1 MHHRSLNAPFPGS
14 PSQRARLV
22 QRVAMPRCAPGS
34 VDSGYPNRT
43 SPRLQP
49 FRESIMRLTKF
60 LLSGATA
67 LAAVGLAP
75 DASANGRNPG
85 SLLLFPEFDNRTNNG
100 HLTLLT
106 VTNTNTGVGN
116 PGNADG
122 TIKVEFIYIGKY
134 GSNSQELNCLE
145 FNRTET
151 LTANDTI
158 SVLTNVHN
166 PQHEQG
172 FVYAFAKDKTTNKAI
187 SFNWL
192 IGNVLTLE
200 SITQVE
206 YSMNPVAFKAIPA
219 QGANTDI
226 DNGGNGDGVRDLDG
240 VEYEPVPEEILIPRF
255 IGTGG
260 PYDSELILIGLSG
273 GKAFETI
280 TDFLVYNDNEE
291 VFSAQ
296 YKFRCWDRVY
306 LNDIN
311 NLFTQ
316 DFLKTTG
323 HAANEIIGASQVES
337 GWIRVFGNSAF
348 STAEA
353 IIDPAIYAVLVERI
367 GNVGAADLPFESVA
381 TQANGDLFPVGL
393 FGDPSGN
400 NSDNQ

>member
-1 MHHRSLNAPFPGS
+1 
-14 PSQRARLV
+14 
-22 QRVAMPRCAPGS
+22 
-34 VDSGYPNRT
+34 
-43 SPRLQP
+43 
-49 FRESIMRLTKF
+49 MRLNQF
-60 LLSGATA
+60 LLSGVTA

-75 DASANGRNPG
+75 DALANGRNPG
-85 SLLLFPEFDNRTNNG
+85 SLLLFPEFDNRVNAG

-106 VTNTNTGVGN
+106 VTNTNSGVGN

-134 GSNSQELNCLE
+134 ATVGGQQVELNCLE

-166 PQHEQG
+166 PQQEQG
-172 FVYAFAKDKTTNKAI
+172 FVYAFAKDKTTGKPI

-206 YSMNPVAFKAIPA
+206 YSMNPVAFKAIAA
-219 QGANTDI
+219 QGAETNV
-226 DNGGNGDGVRDLDG
+226 DNDSVRDLDG

-260 PYDSELILIGLSG
+260 PYNSELVLLGLSG
-273 GKAFETI
+273 GKAFDTI
-280 TDFLVYNDNEE
+280 ADFLVYNDNEE

-296 YKFRCWDRVY
+296 YKFRCWERVF
-306 LNDIN
+306 LTDIN
-311 NLFTQ
+311 LLFTQ
-316 DFLKTTG
+316 AFLATTND
-323 HAANEIIGASQVES
+323 APNEIIGAPNVES
-337 GWIRVFGNSAF
+337 GWMRVFGNSAF

-353 IIDPAIYAVLVERI
+353 IIDPAIYAVLIERI
-367 GNVGAADLPFESVA
+367 GNVGAADLPFESVD